1 MIDASHIDVTFHEL
15 ADEYL
20 ARLRA
25 GERPSIEDY
34 ATRFPALADE
44 IRELFPAL
52 SALTRIE
59 TSEPR
64 PASPAIPRRLGDF
77 LLFREI
83 GRGGMGV
90 VYEAMQETLGR
101 KVAVKVLV
109 DSFAGRTDAVK
120 RFQREA
126 KAAARLHH
134 TNIVPVFGVGEQGGT
149 HYFAMQ
155 FISGQGLDRI
165 LTAVREKRSNNPS
178 TKPDAAV
185 DETGFDQTSVF
196 GNKRADYYRNV
207 ARLMAEAADALTHA
221 HGRGVL
227 HRDIKP
233 SNLILDLTGTLWV
246 TDFGL
251 AKVDD
256 ENDLTEPDTPVGT
269 LRYMPPERLSGQA
282 DALGDVY
289 SLGATLYEL
298 LTLKPIYDRPDKL
311 QMLDA
316 IRRHVP
322 PVRPRDL
329 DPFIPR
335 DLETICL
342 KCTDPEPRRRYPSA
356 AAAAADLRAFLA
368 GSSIQ
373 ARPAGLIEQS
383 MKWVRRNPTRAVAA
397 AAACLFLAATL
408 VGIVLADRNAR
419 SKQDQAHAEGL
430 ITALATADTASVP
443 ELLKKI
449 VPVQDRMRADLT
461 GLAAQPIGT
470 KPGLHARMALAD
482 DPHVAGEL
490 ANYLIQAQAE
500 EIIPL
505 REVIRGHPQAWPAL
519 ESPRTPGPARVRLA
533 AALAGWSPGDPRWPA
548 VAPAV
553 VEALVHEPSLDVG
566 TWARALE
573 PIGGTLLPDLM
584 TGYRSLNAKTRP
596 GRFTTPDTTAAA
608 AAADRAADLIIRFA
622 ADRPERLAEA
632 ALEFESLHLP
642 RLIPDLLRHR
652 TAILPLLNR
661 SIAGDA
667 KKPVTVGRTMAAILK
682 LDETNRDEHWRLL
695 PRSADATARTEFI
708 HRCAASDIN
717 PSLLLDRL
725 TIEPEI
731 SARRALLL
739 TLGCYQ
745 PEQLGADR
753 RTAFSA
759 WLLERY
765 RVEPD
770 AGLRCVAGW
779 LIRRGWADRAIA
791 DQIDSDLSGR
801 ERPDNRNWFLTRDRQ
816 TLVVLPGPARLTI
829 GSKPDDP
836 EGDTDE
842 SAALRIIPRT
852 VAVGATEITAEQY
865 ARLLG
870 THPQSTSRG
879 TCPIN
884 AVTWFQAAEY
894 CNRLSEREEIP
905 KDQWCYE
912 PNADGKYASGMRAK
926 AGYLKL
932 KGYRLPTEAEWEYA
946 CRAGTTCPRY
956 FGDNTDLVADYAWTP
971 RTANL
976 SVQPVAQLRPNEFG
990 LFDMLGNVIEWVGD
1004 PKIDHD
1010 QQPELD
1016 AGPKG
1021 PWTIYDGERDGVRN
1035 DYQLRGGGYSIDAS
1049 RARAAYR
1056 YNLRPGNGTSTSG
1069 FRIARTIASHE
1080 P

>member
-1 MIDASHIDVTFHEL
+1 MIDASLIGVTFHSL

-20 ARLRA
+20 ARLRN

-34 ATRFPALADE
+34 AMRYPALADE

-59 TSEPR
+59 TSVP
-64 PASPAIPRRLGDF
+64 PPSNPTVPRRLGDF
-77 LLFREI
+77 LLLREI

-101 KVAVKVLV
+101 KVAVKVLI
-109 DSFAGRTDAVK
+109 DSFAVRNDAVR

-155 FISGQGLDRI
+155 FISGQGLDRV
-165 LTAVREKRSNNPS
+165 LAAVREKRSNNSS
-178 TKPDAAV
+178 TTPETIA

-251 AKVDD
+251 AKVDN
-256 ENDLTEPDTPVGT
+256 EADLTEPDTPVGT
-269 LRYMPPERLSGQA
+269 LRYMPPERLNGQA

-298 LTLKPIYDRPDKL
+298 LTLKPLYDRPDKL

-322 PVRPRDL
+322 PIRPRDL
-329 DPFIPR
+329 DPRIPR

-342 KCTDPEPRRRYPSA
+342 KCTDPESRRRYPSA
-356 AAAAADLRAFLA
+356 AAVASDLRAFLA

-373 ARPAGLIEQS
+373 ARPAGVIEKG
-383 MKWVRRNPTRAVAA
+383 MKWAKRNPTRAVVAA
-397 AAACLFLAATL
+397 AFLLFLAAST
-408 VGIVLADRNAR
+408 VGFVLADRAAHAR
-419 SKQDQAHAEGL
+419 QERAHAEGL
-430 ITALATADTASVP
+430 VTALASAETASVP
-443 ELLKKI
+443 ELLVKMD
-449 VPVQDRMRADLT
+449 PVRDRMRSRLADF
-461 GLAAQPIGT
+461 AAQPIGT
-470 KPGLHARMALAD
+470 KPGLHARMALVD
-482 DPHVAGEL
+482 EPRVAGEL
-490 ANYLIQAQAE
+490 MEYIVQARADE
-500 EIIPL
+500 LIPL
-505 REVIRGHPQAWPAL
+505 REVITDCPQAWPAL
-519 ESPRTPGPARVRLA
+519 ESPLTPGPARVRYA
-533 AALAGWSPGDPRWPA
+533 AALAGWSPSDPRWPA

-553 VEALVHEPSLDVG
+553 VEALLHEPSLDVG

-573 PIGGTLLPDLM
+573 PVGGALLPDLL
-584 TGYRSLNAKTRP
+584 TSYRALNVKTRP

-608 AAADRAADLIIRFA
+608 ATADRAADLVARFA
-622 ADRPERLAEA
+622 ANRPDRLAEA
-632 ALEFESLHLP
+632 VVEFEGPHLP
-642 RLIPDLLRHR
+642 RLFTDLQRHR
-652 TAILPLLNR
+652 NAVLPLLKR
-661 SIAGDA
+661 SMAGEPQ
-667 KKPVTVGRTMAAILK
+667 KPITVGRALAAIVK
-682 LDETNRDEHWRLL
+682 LDTTNRDDHWRLL
-695 PRSADATARTEFI
+695 SRSSDSTARTEFI
-708 HRCAASDIN
+708 HRCASMEVSPNRI
-717 PSLLLDRL
+717 LDRL
-725 TIEPEI
+725 TIEPEV
-731 SARRALLL
+731 SARRALLSA
-739 TLGCYQ
+739 LGGYR
-745 PEQLGADR
+745 PDILKAER
-753 RTAFSA
+753 RMAFSH

-765 RVEPD
+765 RSDPD
-770 AGLRCVAGW
+770 AGVRSLAGW
-779 LIRRGWADRAIA
+779 LIRRGWADRSMA
-791 DQIDSDLSGR
+791 DRIDGDLAGR
-801 ERPDNRNWFLTRDRQ
+801 DRADGRNWYLTRDHQ
-816 TLVVLPGPARLTI
+816 TMVVLPGPARLKI
-829 GSKPDDP
+829 GSTADDP
-836 EGDTDE
+836 EGESDE

-852 VAVGATEITAEQY
+852 VAIGATEITADQY
-865 ARLLG
+865 TRLMG
-870 THPQSTSRG
+870 THPHATTRG
-879 TCPIN
+879 DCAMN
-884 AVTWFQAAEY
+884 AITWFQAAEY

-905 KDQWCYE
+905 SDQWCYE

-926 AGYLKL
+926 AGYLNL

-956 FGDNTDLVADYAWTP
+956 FGGNTDLIAEYAWTP

-976 SVQPVAQLRPNEFG
+976 SIQPVALLRPNEFG
-990 LFDMLGNVIEWVGD
+990 LFDTLGNVIEWVGD
-1004 PKIDHD
+1004 PKIDHEL
-1010 QQPELD
+1010 QSELD
-1016 AGPKG
+1016 AGPQG
-1021 PWTIYDGERDGVRN
+1021 AWTIFDGERDGSRN

-1069 FRIARTIASHE
+1069 FRIARTVATHT